1 MLMCLCVSFEIEP
14 GDPFYRDASP
24 APKPVSQFSHT
35 SRLHTQ
41 LIIINLI
48 YTSFVPRPLPS
59 SIQDLLVGKI
69 LRCVVIC
76 GVQNG
81 H

>member
-35 SRLHTQ
+35 SHNF
-41 LIIINLI
+41 IIINLI